1 MRRWAARGNEKGNK
15 KSLISVAREAMQHR
29 RANPNEDDAIPASE
43 VLIAGVA
50 PMKSM
55 KALEKKTHAV
65 AQEIDANAS
74 RLELNTARLDA
85 NASRLGAME
94 VVVGS
99 KRPYTWRMRQE

>member
-1 MRRWAARGNEKGNK
+1 
-15 KSLISVAREAMQHR
+15 MQHR
-29 RANPNEDDAIPASE
+29 RANLNEDDAIPAGE
-43 VLIAGVA
+43 VLVAGVA
-50 PMKSM
+50 PMKTM

-99 KRPYTWRMRQE
+99 KRSYTWGMRQE